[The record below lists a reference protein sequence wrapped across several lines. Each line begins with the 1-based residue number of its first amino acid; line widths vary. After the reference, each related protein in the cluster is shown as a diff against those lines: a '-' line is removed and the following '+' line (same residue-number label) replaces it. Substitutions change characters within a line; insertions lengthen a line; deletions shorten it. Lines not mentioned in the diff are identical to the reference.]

1 MSYGLA
7 IKRAFTFV
15 LSFLVLL
22 YAFASFCLAAPLS
35 WPGADQAPHF
45 EDQGHSHHPPEPS
58 SNTDEVPCHK
68 MQICCPWITQNAAIH
83 FFVPGTSSAAVS
95 EIAFRPLHI
104 VRPLYHP
111 PETLL

>member
-7 IKRAFTFV
+7 IKRGFAVV
-15 LSFLVLL
+15 LSFLVLSS
-22 YAFASFCLAAPLS
+22 AFASFCLAAPLS

-68 MQICCPWITQNAAIH
+68 MQLCCPWIAQNTGSY
-83 FFVPGTSSAAVS
+83 FFVPDTSTAAVS
-95 EIAFRPLHI
+95 EIAFRLLHI